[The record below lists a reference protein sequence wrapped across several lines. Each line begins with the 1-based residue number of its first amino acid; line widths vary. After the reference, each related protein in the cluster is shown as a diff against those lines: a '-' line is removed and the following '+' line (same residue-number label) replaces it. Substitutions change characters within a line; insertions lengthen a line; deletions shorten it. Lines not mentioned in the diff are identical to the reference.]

1 MADTGLLTNTLLEN
15 KSPAE
20 RPVGG
25 GFRGVCGWSG
35 WRVGVL
41 GGLWVEWLEGGSL
54 RGVVGGVVGG
64 WEFEG
69 CCGRSGWRVGVLGGL
84 WVEWLEGGS
93 LRGVVGGV
101 VGRWEFEGGCGW
113 SGWRVGV

>member
-1 MADTGLLTNTLLEN
+1 MEVDELCTSTVTNTPIIMADTGLLTNTLLEN

-41 GGLWVEWLEGGSL
+41 E
-54 RGVVGGVVGG
+54 GVVGGVVGG
-64 WEFEG
+64 
-69 CCGRSGWRVGVLGGL
+69 
-84 WVEWLEGGS
+84 
-93 LRGVVGGV
+93 
-101 VGRWEFEGGCGW
+101 
-113 SGWRVGV
+113 